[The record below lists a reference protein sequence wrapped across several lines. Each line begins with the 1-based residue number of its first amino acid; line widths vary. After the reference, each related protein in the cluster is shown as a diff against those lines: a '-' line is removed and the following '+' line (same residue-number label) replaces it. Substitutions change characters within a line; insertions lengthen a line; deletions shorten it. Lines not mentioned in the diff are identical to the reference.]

1 MGTTKFIFITGL
13 LLLSPFHATRTVAQ
27 SNKPAESGQIVDIDK
42 TLRQMLAEVRELRIA
57 VQRASTTQT
66 RFQMLVER
74 LRIQQT
80 HVDTVNR
87 RLDDLR
93 SQSAAMRA
101 EKPLVE
107 QQVKDAED
115 ILERTTDPNGRVDL
129 ESRIKS
135 MKAIFARLGPEE
147 ERLRTRQ
154 LELESEI
161 QIAQVRLT
169 ELNSQLDALLN
180 EMKTP

>member
-1 MGTTKFIFITGL
+1 MRTTKFILIAGL
-13 LLLSPFHATRTVAQ
+13 VLVSPFYANRAMAQ
-27 SNKPAESGQIVDIDK
+27 ANKPAESAQIGDIDK
-42 TLRQMLAEVRELRIA
+42 TLRQMLTEVRELRIA
-57 VQRASTTQT
+57 VQRATATQT

-80 HVDTVNR
+80 HVDAVNR

-93 SQSAAMRA
+93 SQIAAMRA
-101 EKPLVE
+101 EKPLME

-115 ILERTTDPNGRVDL
+115 LLERITDPNGRVDL

-135 MKAIFARLGPEE
+135 MKASFARFGPEE
-147 ERLRTRQ
+147 ERLRNR
-154 LELESEI
+154 EVGLESEL
-161 QIAQVRLT
+161 QMAQVKLN

>member
-1 MGTTKFIFITGL
+1 MERTKFILIAALVF
-13 LLLSPFHATRTVAQ
+13 LSHFYATRTIAQ
-27 SNKPAESGQIVDIDK
+27 SNEPADSAQMADIDK

-57 VQRASTTQT
+57 IQRTSVVQT

-80 HVDTVNR
+80 HVDAVNR
-87 RLDDLR
+87 RVDDLR
-93 SQSAAMRA
+93 AQVADARAARPQM
-101 EKPLVE
+101 E
-107 QQVKDAED
+107 QQIKDAED
-115 ILERTTDPNGRVDL
+115 LLERTTDPNGRVDL

-135 MKAIFARLGPEE
+135 MKASFARFGPEE
-147 ERLRTRQ
+147 ERLQTRE
-154 LELESEI
+154 LVLESEL
-161 QIAQVRLT
+161 QMAQVKLT